1 MAQLDSLDR
10 KVGSFNLNS
19 GIRKQEISHIV
30 QGLTIALASNYTLS
44 LKTQGCH
51 WNVVGPHFYA
61 LHKLFEEQY
70 EDLSIANDDLA
81 ERIRT
86 LGSMVPARHADF
98 GKLTRLKEADY
109 TKPIRALLQELL
121 GDHENMAAFYKEL
134 LVLADH
140 AHDHATADMI
150 TQRMAFHEKT
160 AWMLRATLD

>member
-10 KVGSFNLNS
+10 KVGSFSLNA

-30 QGLTIALASNYTLS
+30 QGLMIALASNYTLS

-70 EDLSIANDDLA
+70 DDLAVASDDLA

-98 GKLTRLKEADY
+98 VKLTRLQEASYDQ
-109 TKPIRALLQELL
+109 PIRALLQELVS
-121 GDHENMAAFYKEL
+121 DHESMAAFYKEL
-134 LVLADH
+134 FILAEH
-140 AHDHATADMI
+140 AHDQATADLLA
-150 TQRMAFHEKT
+150 QRMAVHEKT
-160 AWMLRATLD
+160 VWMLRATLG